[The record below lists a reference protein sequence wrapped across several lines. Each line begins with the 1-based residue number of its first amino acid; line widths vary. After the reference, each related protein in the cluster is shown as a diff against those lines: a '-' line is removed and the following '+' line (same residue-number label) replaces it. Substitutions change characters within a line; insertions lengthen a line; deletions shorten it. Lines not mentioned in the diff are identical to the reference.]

1 MNSGWSELS
10 TINHPLPTIT
20 VLLAID
26 IGNSATK
33 FGVFDGE
40 ILSSKFSIPTN
51 RESTFADLRAS
62 IGDKLN
68 YQFTEAV
75 ACSVVPQIDPSVKE
89 FVQGTFGID
98 ARFIDSTFDF
108 GLKIDY
114 ESAALGSDRLV
125 NAFAAV
131 TGYGKPCIVCSLG
144 TATTIDAVNSSGE
157 FLGGV
162 IAPGM
167 RTMARALSLGT
178 AKLPEVD
185 IEKPSSVIG
194 RTTAGSIR
202 SGIFY
207 GQLAMIE
214 GLVERISAEMGE
226 KAAVVATGG
235 FASMLAAESEVLEI
249 VDENLL
255 LGGLN
260 LISRRLYTD
269 PEK

>member
-1 MNSGWSELS
+1 M
-10 TINHPLPTIT
+10 
-20 VLLAID
+20 LLAID
-26 IGNSATK
+26 IGNSLIK

-40 ILSSKFSIPTN
+40 TLVSKSSIATDREPTADN
-51 RESTFADLRAS
+51 LNADVGESFDFPVTSA
-62 IGDKLN
+62 I
-68 YQFTEAV
+68 
-75 ACSVVPQIDPSVKE
+75 ACSVVPWVDASIKA
-89 FVQGTFGID
+89 FVIKAFGIN
-98 ARFIDSTFDF
+98 ARFIDSTFDL
-108 GLKIDY
+108 GLKINY
-114 ESAALGSDRLV
+114 ESTALGSDRLV
-125 NAFAAV
+125 NAFAAA
-131 TGYGKPCIVCSLG
+131 TKYGKPCIVCSLG

-167 RTMARALSLGT
+167 RTMARALNLGT

-214 GLVERISAEMGE
+214 GLVERVSAEIE
-226 KAAVVATGG
+226 ERPVVVATGG
-235 FASMLAAESEVLEI
+235 FATMLAAESELLEI

-255 LGGLN
+255 LEGLN

-269 PEK
+269 PE